1 MPSNMVR
8 RQYWSHYEKGKT
20 IRTFKKERK
29 KKNGFVKFIS
39 VEKRSDAAENTD
51 KGLGQIKNDFRE
63 NLT

>member
-1 MPSNMVR
+1 MVR

-29 KKNGFVKFIS
+29 KNGFAFIS
-39 VEKRSDAAENTD
+39 LEKRSDAAENTD
-51 KGLGQIKNDFRE
+51 KGLGQMKNDIRE

>member
-1 MPSNMVR
+1 MVR

-29 KKNGFVKFIS
+29 IKNGFVFIS
-39 VEKRSDAAENTD
+39 LEKRSDAAENTD
-51 KGLGQIKNDFRE
+51 KGLGQMKNDIRE